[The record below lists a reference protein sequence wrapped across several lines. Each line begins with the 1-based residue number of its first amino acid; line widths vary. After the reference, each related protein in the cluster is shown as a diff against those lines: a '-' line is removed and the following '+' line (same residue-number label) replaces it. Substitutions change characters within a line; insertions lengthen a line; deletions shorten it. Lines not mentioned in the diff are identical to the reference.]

1 MQAQNLKFLQQGF
14 PCRKSMACISGM
26 ATKPREPVIQLI
38 PRLCYL
44 PLRAKTGHNF
54 FFHSQYAF
62 PYTASI
68 ADS

>member
-1 MQAQNLKFLQQGF
+1 
-14 PCRKSMACISGM
+14 MACISGM